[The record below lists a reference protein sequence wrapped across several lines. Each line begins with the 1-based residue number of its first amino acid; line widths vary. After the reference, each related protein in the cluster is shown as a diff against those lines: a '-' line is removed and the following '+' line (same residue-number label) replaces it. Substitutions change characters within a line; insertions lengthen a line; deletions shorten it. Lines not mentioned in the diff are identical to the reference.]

1 VCNDK
6 EITVS
11 KDIMEYEM
19 NNADVYAKEEKL
31 SLSAVAEQLVNAQT
45 RTFTAT
51 FRTKVDEKE
60 IKELLN
66 KATAADIKDSKT
78 FAK

>member
-1 VCNDK
+1 MCNDK

-31 SLSAVAEQLVNAQT
+31 SLSAVAEQLVNA
-45 RTFTAT
+45 
-51 FRTKVDEKE
+51 
-60 IKELLN
+60 
-66 KATAADIKDSKT
+66 
-78 FAK
+78 